1 MIKTNELQ
9 EIKAFVRGLIAG
21 ITDTHNNPDSILN
34 DYWNNWDETLDVNI
48 WIDESDPNRYIATL
62 YRVVNGVTDV
72 ETFQR
77 LDYL

>member
-21 ITDTHNNPDSILN
+21 ITDTHNNPDLILN

-62 YRVVNGVTDV
+62 YRVVNGATDV